1 MPKGHPLPFRLLS
14 ACFGKP
20 GASATV
26 ARSLSPRSAKRGTAA
41 SPLYGIFSAF
51 LGLGSDT
58 RGLRINSFTFAS
70 ILCIVVYCPARSAP
84 APLLLCED
92 FYWAVR
98 QSSAA
103 QNLKPNASFIFL
115 CVG

>member
-1 MPKGHPLPFRLLS
+1 MLLSQHREGLGAHVVILVSPAATDFGHPGALAGGLDWSLAQL
-14 ACFGKP
+14 ACRMIRVQY
-20 GASATV
+20 SYRYRRV
-26 ARSLSPRSAKRGTAA
+26 
-41 SPLYGIFSAF
+41 LYSHE
-51 LGLGSDT
+51 
-58 RGLRINSFTFAS
+58 
-70 ILCIVVYCPARSAP
+70 
-84 APLLLCED
+84 LCED